1 LLAGRFYGKIEP
13 DKEFAEDSPM
23 EIIPLGPGFAAE
35 LRGVTLADVAA
46 DDAVYAAVRAA
57 FEEHSVLV
65 FRGQEVSGEGQ
76 LAFSRRFGPPE
87 VTKVGSLGT
96 GTHFVILSTI
106 GDDGKVVPEDH
117 RYAMRNKAN
126 QLWHTDSS
134 FKSVPALTSVLAAR
148 TIPARG
154 GETEFVSTRLAFER
168 LDAAL
173 QSKFENSFAWHH
185 YGHSRKKVAAGLAT
199 TEELAALPPQCWRLV
214 WRNPV
219 NGRGALYIASHTYA
233 IEGMEPAAGETLID
247 ELTAAATAP
256 GLSYEHKWRNGDVVM
271 WDNRATMH
279 RGRPWP
285 GNEPRYMVRTTVSA
299 TAADGVETMRPPPRL
314 AAE

>member
-1 LLAGRFYGKIEP
+1 
-13 DKEFAEDSPM
+13 M
-23 EIIPLGPGFAAE
+23 EIIPLRPGFGAE

-46 DDAVYAAVRAA
+46 DDAVYADVRKA
-57 FEEHSVLV
+57 FEDYSVLL
-65 FRGQEVSGEGQ
+65 FRGQDVTDEGQ

-96 GTHFVILSTI
+96 GSHFVILTTI
-106 GDDGKVVPEDH
+106 GPDGKVVPADH
-117 RYAMRNKAN
+117 RYALRNRAN

-134 FKSVPALTSVLAAR
+134 FKSLPALTSVLSAR
-148 TIPARG
+148 IMPDHG

-168 LDAAL
+168 LDSAL
-173 QSKFENSFAWHH
+173 REKLENSYAWHS
-185 YGHSRKKVAAGLAT
+185 YAYSRGKIAVGLAT
-199 TEELAALPPQCWRLV
+199 AEELAALPPQCWRLV

-219 NGRGALYIASHTYA
+219 NGRGSLYIASHTYA
-233 IEGMEPAAGETLID
+233 IEGMEPAAGEKLIS
-247 ELTAAATAP
+247 ELMAAVPAR
-256 GLSYEHKWRNGDVVM
+256 GLSYEHRWHSGDVVM

-285 GNEPRYMVRTTVSA
+285 ANEARYMVRTTISA
-299 TAADGVETMRPPPRL
+299 TAADGLEAMRPPPRL